1 MITNYLKKYPLSLLT
16 IITIWI
22 LCLIRIPETPVSQVP
37 FIDKWTHFT
46 MYGGLCTIIWLEYLR
61 YHPKIHP
68 AKVILYALIA
78 PIIMSGLI
86 ELAQAY
92 CTTCRSGDWLDF
104 AANTVG
110 VLLGNV
116 IGFIGLKWII
126 RPKKGFRN

>member
-1 MITNYLKKYPLSLLT
+1 
-16 IITIWI
+16 
-22 LCLIRIPETPVSQVP
+22 
-37 FIDKWTHFT
+37 
-46 MYGGLCTIIWLEYLR
+46 
-61 YHPKIHP
+61 
-68 AKVILYALIA
+68 
-78 PIIMSGLI
+78 MSGLI